1 MSYTR
6 TREIVLQAF
15 AELGYPKHLFGLH
28 SLLEQEVLPQ
38 PLTQALVI
46 GFLNVTADGG
56 LIGPKMA
63 ILRIVWNHYFQ
74 CRKVCILSFLCSL
87 SLFSKRASINEMPAP
102 DAVFW
107 LFKISYKMF
116 YNRFWMIRV

>member
-28 SLLEQEVLPQ
+28 SLRAGGASAAANVGVSD
-38 PLTQALVI
+38 PL
-46 GFLNVTADGG
+46 FTADGG

-63 ILRIVWNHYFQ
+63 ILRLVWNHYFQ
-74 CRKVCILSFLCSL
+74 CQKVCMLSF
-87 SLFSKRASINEMPAP
+87 SLFSFFIFEAGINKR
-102 DAVFW
+102 DA
-107 LFKISYKMF
+107 
-116 YNRFWMIRV
+116 RP